1 MILIRF
7 NLKFYSVKF
16 RVHYHYRYSN
26 MHAVVNLATQ
36 TICYVLQVQKHK
48 CGTAEVHI
56 QVLVFLNREQDIS

>member
-1 MILIRF
+1 
-7 NLKFYSVKF
+7 
-16 RVHYHYRYSN
+16 